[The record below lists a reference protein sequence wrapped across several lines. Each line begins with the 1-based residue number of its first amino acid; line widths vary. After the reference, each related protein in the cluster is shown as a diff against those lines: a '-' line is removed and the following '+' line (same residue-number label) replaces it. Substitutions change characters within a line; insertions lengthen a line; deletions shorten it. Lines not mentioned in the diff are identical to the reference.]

1 MDGQPVSFDDVSKVG
16 HGRSYMSNR
25 SFNQSG
31 APASSVAM
39 RAIAPVFS
47 TEDRTHENRVGGIS
61 EHPIYPS
68 YPASFKSY
76 VPTVER
82 TLHQIEST
90 ALSQSIAVP
99 GNDRLMNARQV
110 AARLGVSQRW
120 VRDHTTRRS
129 PRIRGLK
136 LGSLVRYRWADVEAF
151 LAELDTQRSSRPSRF
166 RV

>member
-1 MDGQPVSFDDVSKVG
+1 MDGQPVSFDDVFKVE

-25 SFNQSG
+25 ITNQFGS
-31 APASSVAM
+31 PASTLAM
-39 RAIAPVFS
+39 RAKAPVFS
-47 TEDRTHENRVGGIS
+47 TEDRLHGNRVGGIS
-61 EHPIYPS
+61 EQSIHPSHPM
-68 YPASFKSY
+68 SFSAY
-76 VPTVER
+76 VPTSER
-82 TLHQIEST
+82 STHLIEST

-110 AARLGVSQRW
+110 AAKLGVSERW

-136 LGSLVRYRWADVEAF
+136 MGSLMRYRLADVEAF
-151 LAELDTQRSSRPSRF
+151 LAELDTQPSSRPSRF

>member
-1 MDGQPVSFDDVSKVG
+1 MDGQPVSFDDVSKVE

-25 SFNQSG
+25 IMNQSG
-31 APASSVAM
+31 VPASPLAM
-39 RAIAPVFS
+39 RAKAPVFS
-47 TEDRTHENRVGGIS
+47 AEDLMRENRVAGHS
-61 EHPIYPS
+61 EQSIHPTYPTT
-68 YPASFKSY
+68 FKAY
-76 VPTVER
+76 VPTAER
-82 TLHQIEST
+82 TLHPIEST
-90 ALSQSIAVP
+90 APSQSIAASEN
-99 GNDRLMNARQV
+99 GRLMNARQV
-110 AARLGVSQRW
+110 AARLGVSERW

>member
-16 HGRSYMSNR
+16 HGRFYMSNR
-25 SFNQSG
+25 FINQSG
-31 APASSVAM
+31 VPVSTL
-39 RAIAPVFS
+39 APVFR
-47 TEDRTHENRVGGIS
+47 TGDRLNENRVGGIS
-61 EHPIYPS
+61 ERSLNSPYSTNLDPLTPASDHSCHPI
-68 YPASFKSY
+68 
-76 VPTVER
+76 R
-82 TLHQIEST
+82 ST
-90 ALSQSIAVP
+90 DHSQPIAAP

-110 AARLGVSQRW
+110 AAKLGVSERW

-136 LGSLVRYRWADVEAF
+136 LGSLVRYRWADVETF

>member
-1 MDGQPVSFDDVSKVG
+1 
-16 HGRSYMSNR
+16 
-25 SFNQSG
+25 
-31 APASSVAM
+31 M
-39 RAIAPVFS
+39 RANAPVFN
-47 TEDRTHENRVGGIS
+47 TEDRQHENHVGGNS
-61 EHPIYPS
+61 EQEQSIFPTYPT
-68 YPASFKSY
+68 AFKPY
-76 VPTVER
+76 VLTAER
-82 TLHQIEST
+82 TLHPIEST
-90 ALSQSIAVP
+90 ALSQSITVS

-110 AARLGVSQRW
+110 AAKLGVSERW